1 MAGLGTILGTAG
13 GALIGGPAGA
23 AIGGSIGGAIDA
35 ESAASGDRDKADAL
49 REQALAQLTGISL
62 PDYDK
67 MQLALQHY
75 QITGEITP
83 ELEAAIAQG
92 PSAFENINVDPR
104 LKANQMQALEQ
115 MSGLAS
121 GDIKPSDMAGFEL
134 ARRNAAAEAQ
144 AKQGQILQE
153 MQQRGQAGSGAELLA
168 RMTSAQSGADRLQ
181 QAQLQQAQAMQQA
194 REAAISNMA
203 NMAGNIRSQDYS
215 QASDLARARDIVAQ
229 QNVANARQ
237 VQAANVAAKNQAK
250 QSNWT
255 NAQDIANRNVDIAN
269 QQQQYN
275 NNLARQKFEDQLNLG
290 KAKAGALSG
299 NAQAS
304 DTRAGQTADM
314 WSGIGSAVG
323 KGITAYG
330 QKE

>member
-1 MAGLGTILGTAG
+1 MALPLIAAAAAANIAG
-13 GALIGGPAGA
+13 GLIGADQASKDRKA
-23 AIGGSIGGAIDA
+23 ATQA
-35 ESAASGDRDKADAL
+35 RD
-49 REQALAQLTGISL
+49 QALAQLTGINL

-67 MQLALQHY
+67 MQLDLQHY
-75 QITGEITP
+75 QLTGQMTP

-92 PSAFENINVDPR
+92 PSAFENVNVDPR

-237 VQAANVAAKNQAK
+237 VQAANIAAKNQAQ
-250 QSNWT
+250 QSNLT
-255 NAQDIANRNVDIAN
+255 NAQNIANRNVDIAN

-275 NNLARQKFEDQLNLG
+275 KNLARQKFEDQLNLG

-323 KGITAYG
+323 KGVMAYG
-330 QKE
+330 QQDQQNAAKKPGTP